1 MLYWDSLAFREDVG
15 LVNADHMGES
25 NGPSQG
31 FIV

>member
-15 LVNADHMGES
+15 PVNADHIGES
-25 NGPSQG
+25 NEPPHG